1 MLDTNTASYAIKGN
15 FPAVRRRLDGVP
27 MAQVAIS
34 AVTEGELQYGIARLP
49 EAPRLGALVREF
61 LVRLTVLDWDS
72 SAAKEY
78 GSLRAAL
85 EREGQTMGNL
95 DMMIAAHA
103 LAAGVVLVTHDI
115 AFARIR
121 RLKTEDWT
129 EG

>member
-1 MLDTNTASYAIKGN
+1 
-15 FPAVRRRLDGVP
+15 
-27 MAQVAIS
+27 
-34 AVTEGELQYGIARLP
+34 
-49 EAPRLGALVREF
+49 
-61 LVRLTVLDWDS
+61 VLDWDS